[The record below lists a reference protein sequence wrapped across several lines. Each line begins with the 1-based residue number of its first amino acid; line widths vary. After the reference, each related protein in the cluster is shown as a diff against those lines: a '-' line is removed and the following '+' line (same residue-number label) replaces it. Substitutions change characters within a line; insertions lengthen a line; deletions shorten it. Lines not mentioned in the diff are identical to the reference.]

1 MINAWNME
9 HGLLFLVRLESRREI
24 MRELD
29 HEAADSVEIRPG
41 YIPNTR
47 LEY

>member
-1 MINAWNME
+1 ME
-9 HGLLFLVRLESRREI
+9 HGVLFSVGQESRREI

-29 HEAADSVEIRPG
+29 HEASDSVEIRPG